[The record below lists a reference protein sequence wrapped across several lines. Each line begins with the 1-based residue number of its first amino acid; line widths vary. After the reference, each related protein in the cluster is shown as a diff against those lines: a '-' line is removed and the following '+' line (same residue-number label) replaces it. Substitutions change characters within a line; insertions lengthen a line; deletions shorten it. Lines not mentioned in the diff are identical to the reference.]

1 MQRQK
6 PKGPGKPGPRTKPSN
21 GRPHQGK
28 PPGKDNRQNNQNK
41 LKRPRPEF
49 NKSRL
54 AATDA
59 EILELKAKYAE
70 VDAQAVKRFQHFP
83 LSEKTQKALAEFKFV
98 HPTQVQRESIG
109 PALQGKDV
117 LGAAVTGSGKTLA
130 FLIPV
135 SGIEPLQRSIILISN
150 VFLQVL
156 EHLFINK
163 WSRTDGVGA
172 IIISPTRELAY
183 QIFETLKKV
192 GKHHDFSAGLI
203 IGGKNL
209 KFERTRMDQCNIL
222 ICTPGRLLQHM
233 DENPL
238 FNTSTM
244 EVLVLDEADRCLD
257 MGFQKTLNSILENF
271 PPDRQT
277 MLFSATQTNTVQDL
291 ARLNLQDPVYV
302 GYGGKTGTIG
312 EGATSSKEAPT
323 TAVLAVPEL
332 LQQSYVVLNLEDK
345 ITMLWSFIKN
355 HLKQKIIV
363 FVSSCKQAKF
373 LYEIFCKLRPGS
385 PLLALYGTLH
395 QDRRIAIYE
404 DFLRKSH
411 VVMFSTDVAS
421 RGLDFPAVNWVVQLD
436 CPEDVS
442 QYIHRAGRSARNKTR
457 GECLLVVTPSE
468 EEYMIGALKEQ
479 LNLDIRCVQI
489 DPKKL
494 FSPRVKIEAFLA
506 QFPELR
512 ATAQRAFLSYLKSV
526 FLMRN
531 KRLFNVFSLDLDA
544 FAQSLG
550 LAVTP
555 RVPFLEKFLW
565 RQKQLQKQKEQ
576 QQGEEDTPVSS
587 SKAIPKLSKK
597 QSFGG
602 GSEDEEESD
611 DEDFIK
617 VKRKDHDVE
626 GGPVDLNLD
635 EGSAEEPEEPL
646 VVPKREKLVTKASL
660 AKKALKKNLQVNS
673 KLKFDEEGETVA
685 DDRNEM
691 KVLSARKQKVDQDD
705 DDDGGIDLVLSKAL
719 LTEEDQY
726 DKQRFRELV
735 KKRHKLQR
743 EKLRKKV
750 EQEKGSDEEEE
761 EEGEDEH
768 GDAGE
773 ESDHS
778 VDLSWL
784 PDPDKVYKKSTKQ
797 DGEAS
802 DHSASDPGGDSS
814 EESGDEVGDDD
825 QDDYD
830 DDDEPAY
837 KKSKLTNKMSL
848 MDAEAIAAG
857 LLGS

>member
-1 MQRQK
+1 M
-6 PKGPGKPGPRTKPSN
+6 
-21 GRPHQGK
+21 
-28 PPGKDNRQNNQNK
+28 
-41 LKRPRPEF
+41 
-49 NKSRL
+49 
-54 AATDA
+54 
-59 EILELKAKYAE
+59 
-70 VDAQAVKRFQHFP
+70 
-83 LSEKTQKALAEFKFV
+83 
-98 HPTQVQRESIG
+98 
-109 PALQGKDV
+109 
-117 LGAAVTGSGKTLA
+117 
-130 FLIPV
+130 
-135 SGIEPLQRSIILISN
+135 
-150 VFLQVL
+150 
-156 EHLFINK
+156 NK

-244 EVLVLDEADRCLD
+244 EMLVLDEADRCLD
-257 MGFQKTLNSILENF
+257 MGFQKTLNSIIENF
-271 PPDRQT
+271 PPVRQT
-277 MLFSATQTNTVQDL
+277 LLFSATQTNTVQDL
-291 ARLNLQDPVYV
+291 ARLNLKDPVYV
-302 GYGGKTGTIG
+302 GYGGATPREEPSASTKKT
-312 EGATSSKEAPT
+312 PN

-363 FVSSCKQAKF
+363 FVASCKQAKY

-457 GECLLVVTPSE
+457 GECLLVLTPSE
-468 EEYMIGALKEQ
+468 EEYMISALKEQ
-479 LNLDIRCVQI
+479 LNIDIRCVQI

-512 ATAQRAFLSYLKSV
+512 ATAQRAFLSYIKSV

-565 RQKQLQKQKEQ
+565 RQKQLQQQKEQ
-576 QQGEEDTPVSS
+576 GDNAKSINPL
-587 SKAIPKLSKK
+587 LSKLTK
-597 QSFGG
+597 QQSFGG
-602 GSEDEEESD
+602 GDEDEENSD

-626 GGPVDLNLD
+626 GEPVKLD
-635 EGSAEEPEEPL
+635 EEDDTENEAEAPL

-673 KLKFDEEGETVA
+673 KLKFDDEGETMA
-685 DDRNEM
+685 DDRSQM
-691 KVLSARKQKVDQDD
+691 KALSARQRTVNQD
-705 DDDGGIDLVLSKAL
+705 DDDGGINLVLSKAL

-743 EKLRKKV
+743 EKLRKKA
-750 EQEKGSDEEEE
+750 EEAKGSDDEEEQQ
-761 EEGEDEH
+761 DDDNAD
-768 GDAGE
+768 DAGS

-784 PDPDKVYKKSTKQ
+784 PDPDKVYKNKPN
-797 DGEAS
+797 AS
-802 DHSASDPGGDSS
+802 DRNESKSESSDASDDEKADDS
-814 EESGDEVGDDD
+814 DGDDD
-825 QDDYD
+825 DVS
-830 DDDEPAY
+830 DDEPAY
-837 KKSKLTNKMSL
+837 KKSKLTNKMTL
-848 MDAEAIAAG
+848 MDTEAIAAS

>member
-6 PKGPGKPGPRTKPSN
+6 PRGPGKPGPRFKSGKGFKP
-21 GRPHQGK
+21 Q
-28 PPGKDNRQNNQNK
+28 PGKGNQNNKNNQ
-41 LKRPRPEF
+41 KRPRDEF
-49 NKSRL
+49 KKSKL
-54 AATDA
+54 AATDT
-59 EILELKAKYAE
+59 EIQDLKAKYTE
-70 VDAQAVKRFQHFP
+70 IDAQAIKKFRDFP
-83 LSEKTQKALAEFKFV
+83 LSHKTQKALAEFKFIN
-98 HPTQVQRESIG
+98 PTLVQRESIG
-109 PALQGKDV
+109 PALMGKDV

-135 SGIEPLQRSIILISN
+135 
-150 VFLQVL
+150 L
-156 EHLFINK
+156 EHLYINK
-163 WSRTDGVGA
+163 WSRTDGVAA

-238 FNTSTM
+238 FNTSSL

-257 MGFQKTLNSILENF
+257 MGFQKTLNSIIENF
-271 PPDRQT
+271 PPERQT
-277 MLFSATQTNTVQDL
+277 LLFSATQTNTVEDL
-291 ARLNLQDPVYV
+291 ARLNLKDPVYV
-302 GYGGKTGTIG
+302 GYGTKAGDS
-312 EGATSSKEAPT
+312 TSTPSSTSTKEV
-323 TAVLAVPEL
+323 AVLAVPEL

-363 FVSSCKQAKF
+363 FVASCKQAKY
-373 LYEIFCKLRPGS
+373 LYEIFCKLRPGV
-385 PLLALYGTLH
+385 PLLSLYGTLH

-404 DFLRKSH
+404 DFLKKSH

-442 QYIHRAGRSARNKTR
+442 QYIHRAGRSARNKSR
-457 GECLLVVTPSE
+457 GECLLVLTPSE
-468 EEYMIGALKEQ
+468 EEHMIGALKEQ
-479 LNLDIRCVQI
+479 LNVDIRCVQI

-565 RQKQLQKQKEQ
+565 RQKLLQQKQPH
-576 QQGEEDTPVSS
+576 DTDPECPTIRD
-587 SKAIPKLSKK
+587 KLLPKITKK

-602 GSEDEEESD
+602 GGGVSDEDDDSDSD
-611 DEDFIK
+611 DEDFIR
-617 VKRKDHDVE
+617 VKRRDHDVE
-626 GGPVDLNLD
+626 GEPVELDPKVGPNEKED
-635 EGSAEEPEEPL
+635 EPL
-646 VVPKREKLVTKASL
+646 VVPKREKKLVTKASL

-673 KLKFDEEGETVA
+673 KVKFDEEGESVVDGRSQMMA
-685 DDRNEM
+685 
-691 KVLSARKQKVDQDD
+691 LARKQRDDNEDDDD
-705 DDDGGIDLVLSKAL
+705 DDDGGIDLVRSKAL

-743 EKLRKKV
+743 EKLRKKA
-750 EQEKGSDEEEE
+750 EAAKGSSDEEEE
-761 EEGEDEH
+761 EEDDH
-768 GDAGE
+768 DHHNPDAA
-773 ESDHS
+773 SDSEHS

-784 PDPDKVYKKSTKQ
+784 PDPDKIYKKRSNETG
-797 DGEAS
+797 DATASATESDAGE
-802 DHSASDPGGDSS
+802 DEDDS
-814 EESGDEVGDDD
+814 GDDD
-825 QDDYD
+825 D
-830 DDDEPAY
+830 DDDNSDEEPAY
-837 KKSKLTNKMSL
+837 KKSKLTNKL
-848 MDAEAIAAG
+848 TLLDTEAIAAS

>member
-6 PKGPGKPGPRTKPSN
+6 HKRPGKPGPRFKPRSGEEKGKTEYPN
-21 GRPHQGK
+21 GRRNRGQGNQK
-28 PPGKDNRQNNQNK
+28 QSGNNRQ
-41 LKRPRPEF
+41 LKRPREDIK
-49 NKSRL
+49 KSKL
-54 AATDA
+54 AATDT
-59 EILELKAKYAE
+59 EIQELRAKYAE
-70 VDAQAVKRFQHFP
+70 IDAEAIKKFAQFP
-83 LSEKTQKALAEFKFV
+83 LSRKTLKALTESKFV

-109 PALQGKDV
+109 PALLGKDV

-135 SGIEPLQRSIILISN
+135 
-150 VFLQVL
+150 L
-156 EHLFINK
+156 EHLFMNK

-244 EVLVLDEADRCLD
+244 EMLVLDEADRCLD
-257 MGFQKTLNSILENF
+257 MGFQKTLNSIIENF
-271 PPDRQT
+271 PPERQT
-277 MLFSATQTNTVQDL
+277 LLFSATQTNTVQDL
-291 ARLNLQDPVYV
+291 ARLNLKEPVYV
-302 GYGGKTGTIG
+302 GYGAAGGGEEGTT
-312 EGATSSKEAPT
+312 ASTLKA
-323 TAVLAVPEL
+323 AVLAVPEL

-355 HLKQKIIV
+355 HMKQKIIV
-363 FVSSCKQAKF
+363 FVASCKQAKY

-457 GECLLVVTPSE
+457 GECLLVLTPSE
-468 EEYMIGALKEQ
+468 EEYMIGALKDQ
-479 LNLDIRCVQI
+479 LNLNIRCVQI
-489 DPKKL
+489 DSKKL

-565 RQKQLQKQKEQ
+565 RQKQLQQQKEK
-576 QQGEEDTPVSS
+576 GEGPDAAAATTTAAPVL
-587 SKAIPKLSKK
+587 PKLSK
-597 QSFGG
+597 QQTFGRASE
-602 GSEDEEESD
+602 SEDDSD

-626 GGPVDLNLD
+626 GEPVDLQLD
-635 EGSAEEPEEPL
+635 VGGDVGEPEESL
-646 VVPKREKLVTKASL
+646 MVPKREKLVTKASL

-673 KLKFDEEGETVA
+673 KLKFDDEGETVA
-685 DDRNEM
+685 DDRSQM
-691 KVLSARKQKVDQDD
+691 KALSARQRSGDK

-743 EKLRKKV
+743 DKLRKKA
-750 EQEKGSDEEEE
+750 EQAKGSDEEEE
-761 EEGEDEH
+761 DEEEGGDDDE
-768 GDAGE
+768 AS

-784 PDPDKVYKKSTKQ
+784 PDPDKVYKTKTSNEEEPSESETEA
-797 DGEAS
+797 EAS
-802 DHSASDPGGDSS
+802 D
-814 EESGDEVGDDD
+814 DDD
-825 QDDYD
+825 KEEEE
-830 DDDEPAY
+830 DEPAY
-837 KKSKLTNKMSL
+837 KRSKLTNKMTL
-848 MDAEAIAAG
+848 MDTEAIAAS

>member
-6 PKGPGKPGPRTKPSN
+6 PKRPGPGAGLRKPNGVKGPA
-21 GRPHQGK
+21 
-28 PPGKDNRQNNQNK
+28 GKDKINK
-41 LKRPRPEF
+41 HKKRPNNPKNEEHS
-49 NKSRL
+49 KSKL
-54 AATDA
+54 AATEL
-59 EILELKAKYAE
+59 EIQQLQAKYEEINADE
-70 VDAQAVKRFQHFP
+70 IKIFKQFP
-83 LSEKTQKALAEFKFV
+83 LSQKTQKALAEFKFTN
-98 HPTQVQRESIG
+98 PTPVQRESIG
-109 PALQGKDV
+109 PALLGKDV

-135 SGIEPLQRSIILISN
+135 
-150 VFLQVL
+150 L

-163 WSRTDGVGA
+163 WSRSDGVGA

-238 FNTSTM
+238 FNTSSM

-257 MGFQKTLNSILENF
+257 MGFQKTLNSIIENF

-277 MLFSATQTNTVQDL
+277 LLFSATQTNTVQDL
-291 ARLNLQDPVYV
+291 ARLNLKDPVYV
-302 GYGGKTGTIG
+302 GYGKGVDTPTV
-312 EGATSSKEAPT
+312 TSSSSLSATESRAILK
-323 TAVLAVPEL
+323 VPEL
-332 LQQSYVVLNLEDK
+332 LQQSYVVLKLEDK
-345 ITMLWSFIKN
+345 LTMLWSFIKN

-363 FVSSCKQAKF
+363 FVSSCKQAKY
-373 LYEIFCKLRPGS
+373 LYEIFCKLRPGVG
-385 PLLALYGTLH
+385 LLALYGTLH

-411 VVMFSTDVAS
+411 VVMFATDVAS
-421 RGLDFPAVNWVVQLD
+421 RGLDFPSVNWVVQLD

-442 QYIHRAGRSARNKTR
+442 QYIHRAGRSARNKSR
-457 GECLLVVTPSE
+457 GECLLVLTPSE

-479 LNLDIRCVQI
+479 LNLDIHCVQI

-512 ATAQRAFLSYLKSV
+512 ATAQRAYLAYLKSV

-531 KRLFNVFSLDLDA
+531 KRLFNVFTLDLDA
-544 FAQSLG
+544 YAQSLG

-565 RQKQLQKQKEQ
+565 RQKQLQKSKNT
-576 QQGEEDTPVSS
+576 EDEVPELDEKQVL
-587 SKAIPKLSKK
+587 PKLSKS
-597 QSFGG
+597 QAFAA
-602 GSEDEEESD
+602 SEDD
-611 DEDFIK
+611 DDDDDDFIK
-617 VKRKDHDVE
+617 LKRRDHEVE
-626 GGPVDLNLD
+626 GGPVDL
-635 EGSAEEPEEPL
+635 AEIDIKKENDDDDADATEEEDGGTDKLL
-646 VVPKREKLVTKASL
+646 VVPKREKLVTKAAL

-673 KLKFDEEGETVA
+673 KLKFDDEGETVA
-685 DDRNEM
+685 NVRNQM
-691 KVLSARKQKVDQDD
+691 KSLVAKNQKNQDKHK
-705 DDDGGIDLVLSKAL
+705 DDDGGISLVLSKNLMA
-719 LTEEDQY
+719 EEDQY

-735 KKRHKLQR
+735 KKRHKIQR
-743 EKLRKKV
+743 EKLRKKA
-750 EQEKGSDEEEE
+750 ERQQAEDEEED
-761 EEGEDEH
+761 EDEAQTAEAE
-768 GDAGE
+768 GDDGD
-773 ESDHS
+773 SDDDHS

-784 PDPDKVYKKSTKQ
+784 PDPDKIYSKKPTTSEPNNQRHEKVS
-797 DGEAS
+797 ESESSS
-802 DHSASDPGGDSS
+802 DD
-814 EESGDEVGDDD
+814 DEDEDD
-825 QDDYD
+825 QD
-830 DDDEPAY
+830 EPVH
-837 KKSKLTNKMSL
+837 KKSKLTHKMNL
-848 MDAEAIAAG
+848 LDTEAIAAN